1 MSRNHYIRII
11 RPKHSIWFAALSCTA
26 LTACAS
32 VATQLPEI
40 SLPDLRTQQIVQEK
54 LAFSEIERLH
64 SRLMRVAAPILEHNT
79 ALCPKVR
86 ADIGVTT
93 HRLKD
98 YPKAMRAAA
107 TREIGAGETPTIRR
121 VIKGSPAD
129 IAGLRTGDQI
139 MSWDG
144 KALSASSKDLR
155 ALLADGEA
163 ELMIK
168 RGDERFNVTLNPREL
183 CDYKVKLS
191 MRSTINAYANGRAI
205 TVTSGMMNFTQS
217 DEELALIIAHELAHN
232 TMGHVRK
239 IVGNTILSGFAKRFT
254 RPFESEADYVGLY
267 YAVRAGYAPDNIEQL
282 WKRMAL
288 IGPRSVSRAKSHPTY
303 PDRYLRLAAARDE
316 IAKKQAAGD
325 PLVPNFKKPQRAD
338 KPS

>member
-1 MSRNHYIRII
+1 MSRNHNFR
-11 RPKHSIWFAALSCTA
+11 KHAFWAATLCCTA

-32 VATQLPEI
+32 IATELPEI
-40 SLPDLRTQQIVQEK
+40 SLPDLRTQQVVQET

-64 SRLMRVAAPILEHNT
+64 SRLVRVAAPILEHNT
-79 ALCPKVR
+79 ALCPKTR
-86 ADIGVTT
+86 RGIGVTT

-98 YPKAMRAAA
+98 YPKAMRDAAA
-107 TREIGAGETPTIRR
+107 REIGAAETPTIRR
-121 VIKGSPAD
+121 VITGSPAD
-129 IAGLRTGDQI
+129 KAGLKAGDQI
-139 MSWDG
+139 ISWDG
-144 KALSASSKDLR
+144 KALSVGSKDLR
-155 ALLADGEA
+155 ALLANDEA

-168 RGDERFNVTLNPREL
+168 RGSQRFTVTVNPREM
-183 CDYKVKLS
+183 CDYKIKLS
-191 MRSTINAYANGRAI
+191 MRSTINAYANGRSI

-267 YAVRAGYAPDNIEQL
+267 YAVRAGYSPDNIEQL

-288 IGPRSVSRAKSHPTY
+288 IGPRSVSRAASHPTY
-303 PDRYLRLAAARDE
+303 PDRYLRLAAARAE
-316 IAKKQAAGD
+316 IAQKQAAGEA
-325 PLVPNFKKPQRAD
+325 LVPNFKDTNK
-338 KPS
+338 K